1 MTNTHTSEL
10 GNFLDVVT
18 IDLLGFTC
26 VVNTRESALSL
37 ELLLNLP
44 DGWLVGIEFGV
55 DIFLLDHINA
65 DDKVGFD
72 RIGHTEVFLEL
83 FGVEDFQTKDDKPNG
98 EVRIL
103 LLQFLFHFL
112 INFNN
117 IFLVQHFGGIP
128 SLDGEQW
135 STQLNT

>member
-1 MTNTHTSEL
+1 M
-10 GNFLDVVT
+10 
-18 IDLLGFTC
+18 
-26 VVNTRESALSL
+26 
-37 ELLLNLP
+37 
-44 DGWLVGIEFGV
+44 

-65 DDKVGFD
+65 DDKVDSD

-83 FGVEDFQTKDDKPNG
+83 FGVEDFQTEDDLAPNG

-117 IFLVQHFGGIP
+117 IFLVQHFLAGF
-128 SLDGEQW
+128 LV
-135 STQLNT
+135 

>member
-1 MTNTHTSEL
+1 VTNTHTSEL

-72 RIGHTEVFLEL
+72 
-83 FGVEDFQTKDDKPNG
+83 
-98 EVRIL
+98 
-103 LLQFLFHFL
+103 
-112 INFNN
+112 
-117 IFLVQHFGGIP
+117 
-128 SLDGEQW
+128 
-135 STQLNT
+135 